1 MLPESEIKWHV
12 RIQPEN
18 SDSVNMLNMI
28 EIGDGDD
35 SRITNAELITSQKR
49 IGVRIGNWLV
59 MFSLKE
65 GMNKSVSYY

>member
-1 MLPESEIKWHV
+1 
-12 RIQPEN
+12 
-18 SDSVNMLNMI
+18 MLNMI

-49 IGVRIGNWLV
+49 IGARIGNWLV

>member
-1 MLPESEIKWHV
+1 
-12 RIQPEN
+12 
-18 SDSVNMLNMI
+18 MLNMI

-49 IGVRIGNWLV
+49 IGARICNWLV

>member
-49 IGVRIGNWLV
+49 IGARIGNWLV